1 MEYDS
6 NVCLLLMLECLALNK
21 FHEWLGI
28 FACSAASAV
37 YKAKFCRCLTHKQ
50 TNKPNKAQF
59 TQGGM
64 AKQFKI
70 HTIRILFSPPVV
82 VVVFLFH
89 CSICL
94 WCHIVVH
101 CVAHHCS
108 SVWFLSSLEKMC
120 MFSGR
125 KISGSSA
132 TLNIL
137 AKLKIQS
144 TNKNV
149 LISGGFLD
157 SSSRLG
163 CRWQKFFFCSIGIF
177 RSVLAFL

>member
-70 HTIRILFSPPVV
+70 HTIRILFFPPGCCCCFSFPLFYLFVMPYRCTLCCSP
-82 VVVFLFH
+82 LL
-89 CSICL
+89 ICL
-94 WCHIVVH
+94 V
-101 CVAHHCS
+101 S
-108 SVWFLSSLEKMC
+108 QFT
-120 MFSGR
+120 G
-125 KISGSSA
+125 
-132 TLNIL
+132 
-137 AKLKIQS
+137 
-144 TNKNV
+144 KNV
-149 LISGGFLD
+149 HVFGTQNKRVVCNTKHFS
-157 SSSRLG
+157 
-163 CRWQKFFFCSIGIF
+163 K
-177 RSVLAFL
+177 A